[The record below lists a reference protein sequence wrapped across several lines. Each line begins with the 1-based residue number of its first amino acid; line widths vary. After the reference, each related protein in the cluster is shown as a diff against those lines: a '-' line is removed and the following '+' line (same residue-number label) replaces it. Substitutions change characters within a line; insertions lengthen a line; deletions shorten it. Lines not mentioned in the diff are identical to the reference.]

1 MIKIERILVPV
12 DFSESSQE
20 TLRYAC
26 EIARDRA
33 AKLYILHVIH
43 QRIIDTLHHM
53 SAMGYKGDFPEVLKE
68 VVKER
73 MDELDRFLP
82 QEAREGMEVEFEVRK
97 GKPADEV
104 IKMAREKRI
113 DLIILGTVGR
123 SSIEAVLVGSVA
135 RHVTNHAPCPV
146 LLVRPVQHDFI
157 Q

>member
-12 DFSESSQE
+12 DFSQSSE
-20 TLRYAC
+20 TALRYAC

-33 AKLYILHVIH
+33 AKLYVLHVIH

-53 SAMGYKGDFPEVLKE
+53 SALGYKGEFPEVLSE

-73 MDELDRFLP
+73 REELDRFLP
-82 QEAREGMEVEFEVRK
+82 REARQGMDVEFEVRK
-97 GKPADEV
+97 GKPAEEV
-104 IKMAREKRI
+104 IQVARENRI
-113 DLIILGTVGR
+113 DLIVLGTLGR

-146 LLVRPVQHDFI
+146 LLVRPVQHGFI